1 MKTENF
7 TVPKIVCEGC
17 VETVKG
23 ALQKISGVRDVK
35 ADFKTKKV
43 EITAEESVEKNS
55 LISALKEAGYPP
67 KEA

>member
-7 TVPKIVCEGC
+7 TVPKIACEGC

-23 ALQKISGVRDVK
+23 ALQRIYGVRDVK
-35 ADFKTKKV
+35 VDIKTKKV
-43 EITAEESVEKNS
+43 EVGAEENVEKKS

-67 KEA
+67 KE